1 MLIKEICI
9 TAILNQIQS
18 ETVSPKK
25 PVVLSL
31 QRMLRNFQE
40 PFKCTSDKT
49 DTIYKK
55 NALKLQMI

>member
-25 PVVLSL
+25 PVVLSVIL
-31 QRMLRNFQE
+31 AENAAKLPRTFQVH
-40 PFKCTSDKT
+40 
-49 DTIYKK
+49 
-55 NALKLQMI
+55 QQ